1 MQQQDRPIGVFD
13 SGLGGLSVLNAAMAQ
28 LPNESFIYVA
38 DSKYAPY
45 GEKTDDWMLQRA
57 SELCQFLVKKQ
68 VKLILIACNT
78 ATLAT
83 VNHLRIRFSV
93 PIVAIEPGIKP
104 AVAIGDHVLMLA
116 TRSTID
122 SLGYQK
128 LLHQYQGAAQVV
140 NQACI
145 GWVELVEK
153 HDYHQPY
160 GRALI
165 AEYLQVVKEKPINVL
180 VLGCTHFPFLKTEI
194 DRYLVKQ
201 LGMQQAAK
209 IAIIDTSEAVAKQLT
224 RVLAQ
229 HQLQQNK
236 QNTTQLQFFTSADAV
251 ELSQVQKLCSKVSEV
266 IKLS

>member
-128 LLHQYQGAAQVV
+128 LLPISRCCTSGESS
-140 NQACI
+140 CI

-180 VLGCTHFPFLKTEI
+180 VLGCTHFLFKTEI
-194 DRYLVKQ
+194 DRYLIKQ

-236 QNTTQLQFFTSADAV
+236 QNTKQLQFFTSADAV